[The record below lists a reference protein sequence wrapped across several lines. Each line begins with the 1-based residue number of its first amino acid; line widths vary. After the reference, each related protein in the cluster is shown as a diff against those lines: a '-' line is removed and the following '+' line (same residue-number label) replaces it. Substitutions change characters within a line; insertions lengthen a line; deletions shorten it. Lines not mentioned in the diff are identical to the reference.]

1 MFGLQ
6 PVYDAAGDKG
16 AGAVALQQGNQLVYQ
31 RIEQLLMAIVA
42 GQSLQHHGAGLRQVD
57 LIDSL
62 MHRASQQTLNARV
75 IGQFEKTAHHLQQ
88 VLADPSGVLRL
99 AEPVA
104 EHQGWLIAA
113 DQRDQRRGIKE
124 LFLDK
129 AAEVVGDAV
138 FIARNNRRMAGD
150 KGQRNTAKQSH
161 DRKPVGQRPDHRRFG
176 NSF

>member
-1 MFGLQ
+1 
-6 PVYDAAGDKG
+6 
-16 AGAVALQQGNQLVYQ
+16 
-31 RIEQLLMAIVA
+31 MAIVA

-88 VLADPSGVLRL
+88 VLADLSGVLRL

-150 KGQRNTAKQSH
+150 KGSGIRRNRATTANQSASAPTIAASEIALAH
-161 DRKPVGQRPDHRRFG
+161 RPRATVVARG
-176 NSF
+176 

>member
-1 MFGLQ
+1 MPRAIKARELSRCSRAISWF
-6 PVYDAAGDKG
+6 
-16 AGAVALQQGNQLVYQ
+16 
-31 RIEQLLMAIVA
+31 ISESSSFLMAIVA

-113 DQRDQRRGIKE
+113 DQRDQRRGIKGT
-124 LFLDK
+124 FPQQS
-129 AAEVVGDAV
+129 G
-138 FIARNNRRMAGD
+138 RGCRRCGLYC
-150 KGQRNTAKQSH
+150 
-161 DRKPVGQRPDHRRFG
+161 VE
-176 NSF
+176 